1 MLAGLFNSQYYSI
14 TTRHLMPGFLQE
26 KHMKIRILLLCITML
41 PMLAHAEIYKW
52 KDKDGRV
59 RYSDV
64 PPPSNIKQESL
75 YGKKIPRPTG
85 QPPLAPADTETGNAI
100 EKANEKMAA
109 EKSPLTKEEA
119 AARRARSAEQ
129 DKMEAESKQAEQEV
143 NAENCKSARANL
155 QTYNQGG
162 RIVRVNEA
170 GDREFLNDAD
180 IAKAKSE
187 AQADIDK
194 FCN

>member
-1 MLAGLFNSQYYSI
+1 
-14 TTRHLMPGFLQE
+14 
-26 KHMKIRILLLCITML
+26 MKFRILGLCITML

-85 QPPLAPADTETGNAI
+85 QQPLSPAETETGNAI

-109 EKSPLTKEEA
+109 EKTPLTKEEA
-119 AARRARSAEQ
+119 AAKRANDAEQ
-129 DKMEAESKQAEQEV
+129 LKQETEAKQAEAKFKE
-143 NAENCKSARANL
+143 ESCKGARANL
-155 QTYNQGG
+155 QAYSQGG
-162 RIVRVNEA
+162 RITKVNED
-170 GDREFLNDAD
+170 GSREYLSDAD
-180 IAKAKSE
+180 IAKSRE
-187 AQADIDK
+187 QAQADIEK
-194 FCN
+194 YCN